1 MNKEITGSI
10 IGCISYLFCA
20 LCLMGFGFYA
30 LKTKKPINFWAG
42 DKIPPEKVTDIK
54 KYNRANA
61 LMWIIY
67 GALFLSCCVITFF
80 NDFAAGMVCLGLA
93 LAGLPVL
100 IFTYTCVIKKK
111 YFIKEE

>member
-1 MNKEITGSI
+1 MNNEITGSI

-20 LCLMGFGFYA
+20 LCLMGFGLYA

-42 DKIPPEKVTDIK
+42 DKINPRKITDVK
-54 KYNRANA
+54 KYNRANGI
-61 LMWIIY
+61 MWISY

-80 NDFAAGMVCLGLA
+80 NDFAAGMVCMGLA
-93 LAGLPVL
+93 VAGIPLL
-100 IFTYTCVIKKK
+100 IYIYTCVIKKK